1 MTYIPPREMEL
12 MVRLTGYDSDTIE
25 SALSGEMDT
34 WDVNKIINYRMEERA
49 AIVAWLRALAI
60 QEEDGGIGEI
70 AQDIEDG
77 WHFKW

>member
-1 MTYIPPREMEL
+1 

-25 SALSGEMDT
+25 SVLSGDMET

-49 AIVAWLRALAI
+49 AIVAWLRSLAL
-60 QEEDGGIGEI
+60 QEEDGLIGDI

-77 WHFKW
+77 CHFKW

>member
-25 SALSGEMDT
+25 SVLSGEMDT

-49 AIVAWLRALAI
+49 AIVAWLRALAL
-60 QEEDGGIGEI
+60 QEEDELIGDI

-77 WHFKW
+77 CHFKW

>member
-1 MTYIPPREMEL
+1 MTHIPQKDMEL

-25 SALSGEMDT
+25 SALSGDMDK

-49 AIVAWLRALAI
+49 AIVAWLRKLAL
-60 QEEDGGIGEI
+60 EEEEGLIGDI

-77 WHFKW
+77 WHFK